1 MQNGASNPT
10 LSPTFVL
17 QTPPRTGV
25 VWPGQSLNSGI
36 THYGLMSADAQLGMD
51 MDDISSL
58 SSLDAEGDEDDEDA
72 SFVDNLL
79 VCRLPSISPC
89 ASHLCHR

>member
-1 MQNGASNPT
+1 MPNGASNPT
-10 LSPTFVL
+10 LSQTFVPE
-17 QTPPRTGV
+17 TPPRTRV
-25 VWPGQSLNSGI
+25 VGPGQSLNPRI
-36 THYGLMSADAQLGMD
+36 TQYGLMSADGQLGID

-79 VCRLPSISPC
+79 VCRLASRSP
-89 ASHLCHR
+89 